1 MPYSGNYFCYKF
13 YLVITVRE
21 KWQPNEPNVLV
32 NLVKHTGQMAE
43 AKCIAGESASTMSN
57 IYISLLGSGR
67 IRYFDPDQSDPVLLS
82 GSRIFTSSSGSGSG
96 CDPDKF
102 CF

>member
-1 MPYSGNYFCYKF
+1 MPLNIQIFSLTLDTKFVDYSYISLPGECNFYKISLCMSFSGNYFCYKF

-57 IYISLLGSGR
+57 I
-67 IRYFDPDQSDPVLLS
+67 
-82 GSRIFTSSSGSGSG
+82 
-96 CDPDKF
+96 
-102 CF
+102 